1 MYTQQFNNLPIT
13 ANSLPINLKIKPNV
27 AISESQLA
35 YSISRDIFVNGLAN
49 RLTLSLQKVC
59 GTCYNCNIAI
69 LNITVFKLEKIT
81 NADMLTVINTV
92 SKFGQIVQ

>member
-27 AISESQLA
+27 AISESQLT
-35 YSISRDIFVNGLAN
+35 YSISRDIFINGLAN
-49 RLTLSLQKVC
+49 GLTLSLQKVC
-59 GTCYNCNIAI
+59 DTCYNGNIAI

>member
-1 MYTQQFNNLPIT
+1 MFTQQFNNLPIT
-13 ANSLPINLKIKPNV
+13 ANSLPINLKIKPTI

-59 GTCYNCNIAI
+59 GTCYNGDIAI
-69 LNITVFKLEKIT
+69 LNIAVFKLDRIT
-81 NADMLTVINTV
+81 NTDIQTVINTV